1 MTPPS
6 YPPENATRSRAGA
19 SAGLRPT
26 PRPGPTDEALAQM
39 LRTLELTITRKLDGL
54 LHGQYQ
60 GLTPGHGSE
69 AGEARSYIPGD
80 DVRRIDWNVTARTQ
94 QLHVRDLIADRDLE
108 AWLAVDASPSMA
120 FGTDKAEKRSVALG
134 AAAAVGFLTAR
145 GQNRIGAVIAAGK
158 DIRTFPPR
166 GGRDHLRSMLTALAS
181 TPVPAG
187 GGRTDLG
194 ALADDVARRSRRRG
208 FVCLI
213 SDFMTPPDT
222 WKTQIGT
229 LALRHD
235 LLAIEIVD
243 QRELDLPAIGSMTLQ
258 DPATG
263 TVRDVRITRA
273 VRRRY
278 AAAAAAQRDE
288 IRATIRATGA
298 QHLQLQTND
307 DWLITLMRYVHQRRR
322 QPSVPNVKALAR

>member
-1 MTPPS
+1 MKSPVNPLTTVRVGPP
-6 YPPENATRSRAGA
+6 
-19 SAGLRPT
+19 
-26 PRPGPTDEALAQM
+26 DEALAQM

-69 AGEARSYIPGD
+69 PGEARTYIPGD

-94 QLHVRDLIADRDLE
+94 ELHVRDLIADRDLE
-108 AWLAVDASPSMA
+108 AWLAVDASASMA
-120 FGTDKAEKRSVALG
+120 FGTDTAEKRSVALG

-145 GQNRIGAVIAAGK
+145 GQNRIGAVIASGP
-158 DIRTFPPR
+158 DLRTFPPR
-166 GGRDHLRSMLTALAS
+166 GGRDHLRGILTALAS
-181 TPVPAG
+181 TPIPAG
-187 GGRTDLG
+187 AGRTDIG

-213 SDFMTPPDT
+213 SDFMAPAET
-222 WKTQIGT
+222 WKAQVGT
-229 LALRHD
+229 LAVRHD

-243 QRELDLPAIGSMTLQ
+243 RRELDLPAIGSMTLQ
-258 DPATG
+258 DPTTG
-263 TVRDVRITRA
+263 AIRDVRITEA

-278 AAAAAAQRDE
+278 ANAAAAQRE
-288 IRATIRATGA
+288 SIRAAIRATGA

-307 DWLITLMRYVHQRRR
+307 DWLITLMRYAHQRRR
-322 QPSVPNVKALAR
+322 QPSVPNVKAMAR